1 MSLLN
6 TKRDVEDLFESAGV
20 SIKEDAINTCM
31 DLSPPPTEFWR
42 LQLPFVVP
50 ARIWRTVSKRIM

>member
-1 MSLLN
+1 MTTHLKHPFFLSHTMSLLN

-31 DLSPPPTEFWR
+31 DLSPPPT
-42 LQLPFVVP
+42 
-50 ARIWRTVSKRIM
+50 

>member
-31 DLSPPPTEFWR
+31 NLSPPPT
-42 LQLPFVVP
+42 
-50 ARIWRTVSKRIM
+50 